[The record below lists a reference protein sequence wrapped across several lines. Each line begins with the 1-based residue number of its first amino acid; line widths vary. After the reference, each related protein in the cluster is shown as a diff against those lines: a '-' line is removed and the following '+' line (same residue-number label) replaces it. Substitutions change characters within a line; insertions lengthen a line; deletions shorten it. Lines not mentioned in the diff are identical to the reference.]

1 MVGRGDSNHLPPQ
14 ANQRHA
20 LWKPEGVGPSAS
32 RESLLAEKA
41 QLKCPLR
48 PLSIRRGYHRA
59 DPHDAFVRGMAMIRR
74 SVVLVAFVLAL
85 LAISPPSAASAASG
99 YNGAAAASYADTYWQ
114 NYNPA
119 WPSFTN
125 SGGDCTNFVSQA
137 LHAGGIAMR
146 TSPQYSG
153 DAAWYMLKS
162 KHRWSYAVTWVN
174 AQDNSIF
181 TLQHLPRVNQ
191 VASYFGIAPG
201 QRMPDNAAQGDIV
214 LYDFNNDGVYDHEAI
229 VTASDDGNTSWDL
242 VDAHDNN
249 RYHAYWTLAQYNAS
263 WATTRIV
270 VLHIPPTTS

>member
-1 MVGRGDSNHLPPQ
+1 
-14 ANQRHA
+14 
-20 LWKPEGVGPSAS
+20 
-32 RESLLAEKA
+32 
-41 QLKCPLR
+41 
-48 PLSIRRGYHRA
+48 
-59 DPHDAFVRGMAMIRR
+59 MIRR

-162 KHRWSYAVTWVN
+162 KHRWSYAVTWIN

-181 TLQHLPRVNQ
+181 TLQHLRGVNQ
-191 VASYFGIAPG
+191 VASYYGVAPG
-201 QRMPDNAAQGDIV
+201 QRVPDNAAQGDIV